1 MEVLALWYCDNVDRA
16 KRKFHVCLG
25 VSHEK
30 ECFEEIAAGLSYKA
44 VGKKSFRQIRSD
56 LKRQVTIKIHPQRLS
71 DNRKSFNFDIG
82 LVKLDRKVFFGPD
95 LSPICLKV
103 FFLMKFLVTELL
115 RGSLPLPPWSSSQE
129 KCSSP
134 VMASPCTGDHR
145 AYDLYT
151 IEPRKKGSKGKEKP
165 QCSTNQFLPRP
176 FHACKVGDSGKKI
189 RDSNKLRVLAKRKRQ
204 FQRLATTQG
213 TRPFAL
219 GWSSTTLPTSTTIL
233 T

>member
-1 MEVLALWYCDNVDRA
+1 MRRSAL
-16 KRKFHVCLG
+16 
-25 VSHEK
+25 
-30 ECFEEIAAGLSYKA
+30 
-44 VGKKSFRQIRSD
+44 KKSQLVWAIKRWGENSFERSEVIWND
-56 LKRQVTIKIHPQRLS
+56 RLPLRFTLNGCRTIG
-71 DNRKSFNFDIG
+71 NRSTLTLAWSSWIG
-82 LVKLDRKVFFGPD
+82 RSSLGRTWVPSVWRF
-95 LSPICLKV
+95 